1 MGKYNFDKLTDR
13 RKTNSYKWNVAEG
26 ELPMWVAD
34 MDFETAPE
42 ITATLNKRVAN
53 GIFGYED
60 IPERWYEAYINW
72 WGRRHN
78 TVIKKE
84 WLIYSAGVIPTL
96 SSSIRKLSTPA
107 ENVVILTPVYNMFYN
122 SIRNNGRNILECEMI
137 YENGDYHIDYEGLEE
152 KLSNPQ
158 TSLMIFCNP
167 HNPIGRIWDKD
178 TLEKVGQLCLDNG
191 VKLIVDEIH
200 CDITAPDKEYVSYL
214 SLSDELINNAVVAI
228 SPTKAF
234 NMAGIQ
240 TSAVVVPDR
249 FIRHKVWRQINTD
262 EVGEPNS
269 FAIAATL
276 AAFNEGECW
285 LDELREYIYQNR
297 LTAEKYI
304 GENLDGI
311 SIMPLDATYLMWL
324 DVSCITSDSGQLAK
338 HIRKTTGLYLSAGSH
353 YGKGGDG
360 FLRINIACPR
370 TRLEDGL
377 ERLKKGIDSYKDL

>member
-1 MGKYNFDKLTDR
+1 MGKYNFDKITDR
-13 RKTNSYKWNVAEG
+13 RGTNSLKWNVAEG

-42 ITATLNKRVAN
+42 IIDALNKRVVN

-60 IPERWYEAYINW
+60 IPESWYDAYINW

-122 SIRNNGRNILECEMI
+122 SIRNNGRNILECEMK
-137 YENGDYHIDYEGLEE
+137 YEDGDYSIDYDDLED
-152 KLSNPQ
+152 KLSKPQ
-158 TSLMIFCNP
+158 TSIMIFCNP

-200 CDITAPDKEYVSYL
+200 CDITAPDKEYVSYI

-297 LTAEKYI
+297 LMSEKYI
-304 GENLDGI
+304 GENLEGI

-353 YGKGGDG
+353 YGKGGDR

-377 ERLKKGIDSYKDL
+377 ERLKKGIDSYRDL